1 MIRLAETR
9 TSAAIRAARNS
20 DERAA
25 VMAVGSPVVADD
37 IAVRLAGVAERLAA
51 LACRDDLAGEY
62 GVARHRFRLQRP
74 AAESVVAEFETR
86 HGVRLPEPYRRF
98 VIEAGDGGAGPGAGL
113 LPLADVCAVDCGSGC
128 SPGHLTRACPYL
140 PGPRYPGWSEELY
153 EDPPGPGWMWLPG
166 TLLVCGG
173 QLQTR
178 LVVTGPAHG
187 RLVNVDSDYEIGPYV
202 VDDPDFLCWYERW
215 LDEVDEGIQ
224 GYWFGEK
231 PPGGEAELVAILD
244 RDPAAHRRARAAQWL
259 WELPSL
265 GFAGRD
271 ALRHAAA
278 SDPDAF
284 VRAIIV
290 AAAQGRVNRHGL
302 WTVSTDDVSRY
313 ARSSAGIAV
322 EALAHLD
329 RLTLDDLE
337 PDLYGTDVERRRTAA
352 TLLAFHLRGAPADRC
367 RTAIGRLLDD
377 PDKVVRSRAVLAVR
391 TFGLTHLHPILEA
404 MLMTEPEP
412 WNRHHL
418 RWTLTG
424 HTSGIWSNDDLKRE
438 ADRRDPDAGIV

>member
-1 MIRLAETR
+1 M
-9 TSAAIRAARNS
+9 
-20 DERAA
+20 
-25 VMAVGSPVVADD
+25 ADD
-37 IAVRLAGVAERLAA
+37 TAVRLAGVAERLAA
-51 LACRDDLAGEY
+51 LGGRDDLAGEY
-62 GVARHRFRLQRP
+62 GVASHHFRLQRP
-74 AAESVVAEFETR
+74 AAESAVAEFETS
-86 HGVRLPEPYRRF
+86 HGVRLPEHYRRF
-98 VIEAGDGGAGPGAGL
+98 VIEVGDGGAGPGTGL
-113 LPLADVCAVDCGSGC
+113 LPLADVCTVEGRPGC
-128 SPGHLTRACPYL
+128 WPGHLTRACPYL

-153 EDPPGPGWMWLPG
+153 EDPPGSDQVWLPG

-178 LVVTGPAHG
+178 LIVTGPACG
-187 RLVNVDSDYEIGPYV
+187 RLFNVDADHEIVPYV
-202 VDDPDFLCWYERW
+202 VEDPDFLCWYERW
-215 LDEVDEGIQ
+215 LDEVDEGIH

-244 RDPAAHRRARAAQWL
+244 RDPAAHRRARAAHWL

-278 SDPDAF
+278 SDPDAN
-284 VRAIIV
+284 VRATIV

-302 WTVSTDDVSRY
+302 RTASPDDVARY
-313 ARSSAGIAV
+313 ARSNEGIAV
-322 EALAHLD
+322 EALAELD

-337 PDLYGTDVERRRTAA
+337 PDLHGTDVERRRTAA

-367 RTAIGRLLDD
+367 QAAITRLLDD

-404 MLMTEPEP
+404 MLTTEPEP

-424 HTSGIWSNDDLKRE
+424 PTFGI
-438 ADRRDPDAGIV
+438 